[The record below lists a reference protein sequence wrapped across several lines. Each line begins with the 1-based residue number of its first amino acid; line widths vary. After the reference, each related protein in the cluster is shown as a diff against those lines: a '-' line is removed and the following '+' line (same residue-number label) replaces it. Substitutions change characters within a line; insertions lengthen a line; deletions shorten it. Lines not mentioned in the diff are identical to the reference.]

1 MLHDPTRL
9 RQRLTVLRAKLDEA
23 ARSGIDPELARRL
36 ARDVERALARLEQRD
51 G

>member
-9 RQRLTVLRAKLDEA
+9 RQRLTVLRTKLDEA

-36 ARDVERALARLEQRD
+36 AQDVERTLARLEQRD